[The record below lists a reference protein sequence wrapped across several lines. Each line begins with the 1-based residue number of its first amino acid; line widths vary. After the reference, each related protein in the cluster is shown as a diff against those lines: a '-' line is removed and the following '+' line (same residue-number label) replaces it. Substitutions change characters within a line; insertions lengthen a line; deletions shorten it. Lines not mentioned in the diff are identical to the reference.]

1 MSDIQT
7 PKMTWE
13 IKSFGELS
21 TGELHDLLKV
31 RMDVFVVEQACAY
44 PEIDGKDTL
53 CVHVLG
59 KDSSGITVAT
69 ARIVPAGVIYSEV
82 SIGRVAVEK
91 SLREKGIGKIV
102 MEHALTYSKT
112 TLNAST
118 IKIAAQLYLKK
129 FYSDFGFVQISDV
142 YLWDGIEHID
152 MRFSAKNGESQ

>member
-1 MSDIQT
+1 
-7 PKMTWE
+7 
-13 IKSFGELS
+13 
-21 TGELHDLLKV
+21 
-31 RMDVFVVEQACAY
+31 
-44 PEIDGKDTL
+44 
-53 CVHVLG
+53 LG